1 LGASTGSEAGDT
13 TTECRIPL
21 PTGRPPVELL
31 WAREWLE
38 HLDRVLEHTR
48 VPSAGEQ
55 ETG

>member
-1 LGASTGSEAGDT
+1 MQCADEAGHT
-13 TTECRIPL
+13 
-21 PTGRPPVELL
+21 PVELL

-55 ETG
+55 VSH